1 VSALYKEGGH
11 AFPATL
17 ALVIDIIYL
26 AVALLSG
33 NYSLILG
40 YLYFLVW
47 KKRSL
52 LAKAF
57 L

>member
-17 ALVIDIIYL
+17 ALIVDIIYL

-33 NYSLILG
+33 KSSLMLG

-52 LAKAF
+52 LAKA
-57 L
+57 LI